1 MVLRQSIAERAVGW
15 LWFVAAL
22 LVPGVVATALWSPF
36 LLSDRIES
44 LFATLPPFDAP
55 APSYVLFGTCASL
68 PYVVGFLAV
77 LAAVG
82 PDGVALSNALLDVGL
97 TLSVLYVVGLPAL
110 CVFVLPEVG
119 IDWDRTGYGRSTWA
133 LLIAGSAWY
142 AALFAVPIAVAS
154 LVFALP
160 GGY

>member
-1 MVLRQSIAERAVGW
+1 MVLRQSVAERAVGW
-15 LWFVAAL
+15 LAFAAAL

-44 LFATLPPFDAP
+44 LFAALPPFDTP
-55 APSYVLFGTCASL
+55 APSYVLFGTGASL
-68 PYVVGFLAV
+68 PYVAGFLAV
-77 LAAVG
+77 LATVD
-82 PDGVALSNALLDVGL
+82 PDGAAVSDALLSVGL
-97 TLSVLYVVGLPAL
+97 TLSVLYVAGLPAL

-119 IDWDRTGYGRSTWA
+119 IDWDRTGYGWSTWA

-142 AALFAVPIAVAS
+142 AALFAVPIAAAS
-154 LVFALP
+154 LVLALP